1 MPMSDLQVGLLAIGI
16 AVVIV
21 VLLYNKW
28 QEVRFRRRAEASLKA
43 LHIEVPSDTDA
54 AAAAAPEIEPARL
67 DPALGE
73 QDDETVVLPPP
84 GPAEAA
90 PSACLSDSVD
100 FIVTLEAAEGIAG
113 RAVIDAAAN
122 ELSSFK
128 KAVRLEG
135 HNGIAWESLRE
146 EQRYTRMRIGM
157 QLADR
162 RGSATREDLAAFASA
177 VARTAA
183 AVGAIAVPAESEAA
197 IATAEQLDRFCSEVD
212 IRIAVHVVARDN
224 AFAGTKIRALAEA
237 AGLVLEEDGRFRKR
251 DEQGM
256 DLFSLANE
264 EALAFKADTVRAL
277 SSSALVL
284 ELDLPRAPGGARA
297 FAQFRD
303 CAQRLA
309 AGLGGNLVD
318 DNRSA
323 LGAAAFD
330 SIAAQI
336 DPVYQAMDRY
346 GIPSGSPL
354 ALRLFS

>member
-1 MPMSDLQVGLLAIGI
+1 MSDLQVGLLAVGI

-21 VLLYNKW
+21 VLLYNKL
-28 QEVRFRRRAEASLKA
+28 QEVRFRRQAEVNLKA
-43 LHIEVPSDTDA
+43 LHTEELSETDTAVADA
-54 AAAAAPEIEPARL
+54 SVL
-67 DPALGE
+67 DPARVEPTLSE
-73 QDDETVVLPPP
+73 QDDDTVVLPPP
-84 GPAEAA
+84 GPAEEAGE
-90 PSACLSDSVD
+90 SACLSDSVD

-113 RAVIDAAAN
+113 CGVIESAAT
-122 ELSSFK
+122 ELSGFK

-135 HNGIAWESLRE
+135 HNGVAWESLRE

-162 RGSATREDLAAFASA
+162 RGSVTQEDLAAFASA
-177 VARTAA
+177 VEKTAVA
-183 AVGAIAVPAESEAA
+183 AGAIAVPAESEAA

-212 IRIAVHVVARDN
+212 IRIAVHVVARDK
-224 AFAGTKIRALAEA
+224 AFAGTRIRALAET
-237 AGLVLEEDGRFRKR
+237 AGLVLEEDGRFRRR

-264 EALAFKADTVRAL
+264 EAPAFKSDTMRAL
-277 SSSALVL
+277 TSSALVL

-303 CAQRLA
+303 FAQRLA